1 MTTHTNRSENY
12 RFTVNNDAEGHI
24 HIAQLRKQARIF
36 NAEERL
42 KALKDSSYARQIAK
56 VDIFGRLGK
65 NNVNAQSYRDAAK
78 KQRENFIAYWGANPY
93 QRVAI
98 ADAKTI
104 DCYLRT
110 CVDRPVI
117 ISL

>member
-1 MTTHTNRSENY
+1 MTTQTNRSENY

-24 HIAQLRKQARIF
+24 HIAQLRKQVCIF

-65 NNVNAQSYRDAAK
+65 NNTNAQSYRDAAK
-78 KQRENFIAYWGANPY
+78 KHRENFMRNWGASPY
-93 QRVAI
+93 QRIAI

-104 DCYLRT
+104 DCYVRT
-110 CVDRPVI
+110 WTDRPVI